1 MPSENKELWLVAQR
15 GSEASSDKED
25 DHTTDHTTELDAA
38 HRAEAHARHQLLQA
52 TQMHAASAAVLEDLK
67 NQLKDANLDPF
78 ERELIEEDV
87 DHQTTDL
94 ARHMR
99 RIDAWTAKVN
109 TISAEI
115 SVREQKTT
123 FGVFPRPRRVSSRR
137 VLTPA
142 GRQPRHRALRHGHH
156 INLVHVPGTAVL
168 S

>member
-1 MPSENKELWLVAQR
+1 MPSENKDLLLVAQR

-25 DHTTDHTTELDAA
+25 NNTTELDAA

-67 NQLKDANLDPF
+67 DQLKDANLDPF

-99 RIDAWTAKVN
+99 RIDA
-109 TISAEI
+109 
-115 SVREQKTT
+115 
-123 FGVFPRPRRVSSRR
+123 
-137 VLTPA
+137 
-142 GRQPRHRALRHGHH
+142 
-156 INLVHVPGTAVL
+156 
-168 S
+168 

>member
-1 MPSENKELWLVAQR
+1 MPSENTDLLLVAQR

-25 DHTTDHTTELDAA
+25 NNTTELDAA

-52 TQMHAASAAVLEDLK
+52 TQMHATSAAVLEDLK
-67 NQLKDANLDPF
+67 DQLKDANLDPF

-99 RIDAWTAKVN
+99 RIDAWTAKLN

-115 SVREQKTT
+115 SVRRARVQAAGKSDADTIYDSVEEVEPPTETT
-123 FGVFPRPRRVSSRR
+123 DDGPGPLTACTIYMACQPRRY
-137 VLTPA
+137 
-142 GRQPRHRALRHGHH
+142 
-156 INLVHVPGTAVL
+156 
-168 S
+168 